1 MLVVKLGGGAGNELE
16 GTLRDLAALW
26 AAGTQWVLV
35 HGGSARTNE
44 VATALGHPPQ
54 FVTSESGFE
63 SRRTDR
69 QTLKIFEMV
78 YCGEVNTGIVE
89 VLQAAGIN
97 ALGLSGVDGRLLEG
111 TRKKAIRVM
120 HNGRRLV
127 LRDDYTGTVERVNGG
142 LLRLLLDAGYAP
154 VISPPAISSE
164 GEAIN
169 VDGDRAAA
177 AIAAALGAESL
188 LLLTGA
194 PGLMRRFPDP
204 STVIPRLPRA
214 EVEAAITQ
222 FAEGRMRLKLLAA
235 QEALAGGVRRVIL
248 AGSAGEHPVRAA
260 LEGRG
265 TVIE

>member
-1 MLVVKLGGGAGNELE
+1 MLVVKVGGGAGNELD
-16 GTLRDLAALW
+16 GALRDLAALW
-26 AAGTQWVLV
+26 TAGERWVLV

-44 VATALGHPPQ
+44 VAAALGHPPQ

-69 QTLKIFEMV
+69 ETLKIFEMV

-89 VLQAAGIN
+89 ELQARGVN

-111 TRKKAIRVM
+111 TRKKAIRVVQ
-120 HNGRRLV
+120 NGRRLV
-127 LRDDYTGTVERVNGG
+127 LRDDYTGTVETVNTA
-142 LLRLLLDAGYAP
+142 LLRLLLEAGYAP
-154 VISPPAISSE
+154 VISPPAISGESE
-164 GEAIN
+164 PIN

-177 AIAAALGAESL
+177 ALAAALGAETL
-188 LLLTGA
+188 VLLTGA

-204 STVIPRLPRA
+204 STLIPRLPRA
-214 EVEAAITQ
+214 ELASAIEQ

-235 QEALAGGVRRVIL
+235 QEALSGGVRRVIL
-248 AGSAGEHPVRAA
+248 AGSAGERPVQAA

>member
-1 MLVVKLGGGAGNELE
+1 MLVVKLGGGVGNEFD
-16 GTLRDLAALW
+16 GVLRDLTALW
-26 AAGTQWVLV
+26 RDGQRWVLV
-35 HGGSARTNE
+35 HGGSGRTNE

-69 QTLKIFEMV
+69 ETLKIFAMV
-78 YCGEVNTGIVE
+78 YCGEVNTGVVE
-89 VLQAAGIN
+89 ALQTAGVN

-111 TRKKAIRVM
+111 TRKKAIRVVQ
-120 HNGRRLV
+120 NGRRLV
-127 LRDDYTGTVERVNGG
+127 LRDDYTGTVERVNTG
-142 LLRLLLDAGYAP
+142 LLRLLLEAGYAP
-154 VISPPAISSE
+154 VISPPAISYE

-177 AIAAALGAESL
+177 AIAAAVGAETL

-204 STVIPRLPRA
+204 SSLIPHLPRA
-214 EVEAAITQ
+214 ELSTAIEQ
-222 FAEGRMRLKLLAA
+222 FAKGRMRLKLLAA
-235 QEALAGGVRRVIL
+235 QEALDGGVRRVIL
-248 AGSAGEHPVRAA
+248 AGSAGEHPVQAA

-265 TVIE
+265 TVVE